1 MPTGIFTVA
10 RWARGGGGTALNERR
25 EQIVR
30 AARELIAEK
39 GTAGFSVRGV
49 AARAGIGA
57 STLRYYFPSQRDLYE
72 AVFGA
77 AFDATLLDLR
87 IHDTAVPPGERL
99 AECLAQLLPP
109 APPPEQAVERWM
121 DVIAATFGPDG
132 APEAGLAWS
141 AVSRRAR
148 ARVTAWL
155 DLLAAEG
162 VVAGDGPAIERH
174 ARLLLT
180 VVDGLA
186 LGRLVPIERLDEEQE
201 RAVLADAVAAVLR

>member
-1 MPTGIFTVA
+1 MG
-10 RWARGGGGTALNERR
+10 RLNERR

-30 AARELIAEK
+30 AAREVIAEK
-39 GTAGFSVRGV
+39 GTAGFSVRAV

-87 IHDTAVPPGERL
+87 IRDASVPPGERL
-99 AECLAQLLPP
+99 AECLVQLLPP
-109 APPPEQAVERWM
+109 APPPEQAVERWL
-121 DVIAATFGPDG
+121 DVVTATFGPDG
-132 APEAGLAWS
+132 APEARLAWS

-148 ARVTAWL
+148 SRVTAWL
-155 DLLAAEG
+155 AALAAEG
-162 VVAGDGPAIERH
+162 ALAADVASVDRH

-186 LGRLVPIERLDEEQE
+186 LGRLVPIERLDEAQE
-201 RAVLADAVAAVLR
+201 RSVLADAVAAVLR

>member
-1 MPTGIFTVA
+1 M
-10 RWARGGGGTALNERR
+10 
-25 EQIVR
+25 
-30 AARELIAEK
+30 
-39 GTAGFSVRGV
+39 RGV

-77 AFDATLLDLR
+77 AIDATMLDLR
-87 IHDTAVPPGERL
+87 IRDTAVPPGERL

-121 DVIAATFGPDG
+121 DVITSTFGPGG
-132 APEAGLAWS
+132 APESRLAWS

-155 DLLAAEG
+155 EALAAEG
-162 VVAGDGPAIERH
+162 AVASDRRAVERH

-186 LGRLVPIERLDEEQE
+186 LGRLVPIERLDERQE
-201 RAVLADAVAAVLR
+201 RGVLADAVAAVVH

>member
-1 MPTGIFTVA
+1 M
-10 RWARGGGGTALNERR
+10 
-25 EQIVR
+25 VR
-30 AARELIAEK
+30 AAREVIAEK
-39 GTAGFSVRGV
+39 GTAGFSVRAV

-87 IHDTAVPPGERL
+87 IHDTSVPPAERL

-109 APPPEQAVERWM
+109 APPLEQAVERWL
-121 DVIAATFGPDG
+121 DVITATFGPGG
-132 APEAGLAWS
+132 APEARLAWS

-148 ARVTAWL
+148 SRVTAWL
-155 DLLAAEG
+155 AALAAEG
-162 VVAGDGPAIERH
+162 ALTGDVAAVERR

-186 LGRLVPIERLDEEQE
+186 LGRLVPIERLDESQE
-201 RAVLADAVAAVLR
+201 RSVLDDAVAAVLR